1 MNLQKKLLD
10 PKHFVAFYGTTAP
23 RADTSPERV
32 LKTADKLSQRISA
45 LPLDGLVVYDV
56 QDEQGRS
63 SEPRPFPFLPTLD
76 SRIYAKIL
84 HERTAHSIITYK
96 AITGILADQ
105 WEPWLT
111 ETQRDYGINYLSLVG
126 AASSQTPTDLS
137 LSQATQIAAAHPGGF
152 TLGGVVIAER
162 HNLNHNPPKNEGERL
177 LHKVKNGCSFFIS
190 QAIYNADTTIRLL
203 KDYHQLCQ
211 RQGIAPTRIILTF
224 IPCGRA
230 KTLEFIQWL
239 GVAIKQDD
247 IQAILAAP
255 TPVAKSIEIC
265 CQNLRAILDQEYA
278 QHLPLGIN
286 VESVSINREEIDASI
301 DLFHALQNELQSHRQ
316 AGV

>member
-1 MNLQKKLLD
+1 MNLQEKLRD
-10 PKHFVAFYGTTAP
+10 PQQFVSFYGTTAP

-32 LKTADKLSQRISA
+32 LKTADKLSERIRS

-84 HERTAHSIITYK
+84 HERTAHPVITYK
-96 AITGILADQ
+96 SITGIMANQ

-126 AASSQTPTDLS
+126 ASSSQAPTDMS

-162 HNLNHNPPKNEGERL
+162 HNPRHNPPKSESERL

-190 QAIYNADTTIRLL
+190 QAIYNADTTVRLL
-203 KDYHQLCQ
+203 RDYYQLCQ
-211 RQGIAPTRIILTF
+211 SQGITPTRIVLTF
-224 IPCGRA
+224 IPCGRP

-239 GVAIKQDD
+239 GVAIAPGDV
-247 IQAILAAP
+247 QAILDAP
-255 TPVAKSIEIC
+255 APLAKSIEIC
-265 CQNLRAILDQEYA
+265 CENLRAILDQEYA
-278 QHLPLGIN
+278 QHLLLGIN

-301 DLFHALQNELQSHRQ
+301 DLFHALQNVLQSHRQ
-316 AGV
+316 AG